1 MASISNDDLFL
12 PVILNNSIEQSKDTH
27 IESNYNNYEKE
38 SKDLIDI
45 KHININERN
54 FINEQNY
61 INKTNSTMLDKLSF
75 IKKKESKSTLNIHT
89 NSNINNNICNNTIEQ
104 QKIIEI
110 YIKTINDL

>member
-1 MASISNDDLFL
+1 MASISNDELFL

-45 KHININERN
+45 KHININE
-54 FINEQNY
+54 QNY

-89 NSNINNNICNNTIEQ
+89 NSNSNNNICNNTIEQ
-104 QKIIEI
+104 QKIIEKYNI
-110 YIKTINDL
+110 SY